1 MILKIVDMNFSPAGS
16 RERDVVLL
24 SACEE
29 IEFHSGKFHLLSN
42 GEPSSIA
49 MQPLWPLALM

>member
-1 MILKIVDMNFSPAGS
+1 VN
-16 RERDVVLL
+16 ETVVLL